1 MPDAKGDSGLREW
14 VLLHYQIPATP
25 SASRVHIWRK
35 LKSLGAQL
43 LHDSVWVLPATPW
56 AIEQFQ
62 WLASEVHEA
71 SGDAMVWQAA
81 LTMSGQN
88 ANLVD
93 RFREASE
100 REYRPLWEDL
110 LAPSPD
116 LENIARRF
124 QQVRRRDYFESS
136 LGKQV
141 YQVLRTRR
149 GE

>member
-1 MPDAKGDSGLREW
+1 MREW
-14 VLLHYQIPATP
+14 VLLHYQMPTTP
-25 SASRVHIWRK
+25 SASRVHVWRK

-62 WLASEVHEA
+62 WLAGEIHEA
-71 SGDAMVWQAA
+71 NGRAMVWLADPS
-81 LTMSGQN
+81 TSSPETD
-88 ANLVD
+88 LVD
-93 RFREASE
+93 LFRAASE

-110 LAPSPD
+110 QEPSPD
-116 LENIARRF
+116 LESIARRF

-136 LGKQV
+136 LGQHV
-141 YQVLRTRR
+141 YDVLRIRR